1 MYEFGWILIHPLL
14 RGFAM
19 AKIAKKRSNYASNL
33 VWRLSGSN
41 KNVVDKTP
49 EGICEPLYHPEK
61 IKAYR
66 LEVEIC
72 GETYGPYSAG
82 CHDSTFEDVCWKMR
96 TKLRGHIK
104 EPDEDGC
111 KVFNFGMLTG
121 FQDIHMAP
129 HWFGGVTM
137 LKELMDAGFVM
148 SEYEVERAYP
158 GETQVVWYKNN
169 AVKIASF
176 SFDEVLSMIKDRH

>member
-1 MYEFGWILIHPLL
+1 
-14 RGFAM
+14 M
-19 AKIAKKRSNYASNL
+19 AKIGKRRSNYAS
-33 VWRLSGSN
+33 RLIDRLNGVRSTKIDNSSG
-41 KNVVDKTP
+41 TAI
-49 EGICEPLYHPEK
+49 EEPLYHPEK
-61 IKAYR
+61 IRAFR

-72 GETYGPYSAG
+72 GDTYGPYSAG